1 MERGKIIPFRH
12 PGRER
17 RRAAVFL
24 AALAV
29 IVLVLACFA
38 VDGGRNWDG
47 IRRFFTYG
55 SGEMT
60 VSLDTAPSSLAAV
73 GSAMA
78 IADADGVTL
87 YDKDGNERFVASL
100 TMSTPVLKSGGGLI
114 LAYDAGGT
122 AMLLLDQSGNSLLE
136 EGPSG
141 LIFDADIASD
151 GAVCYVTSAD
161 RTKSQLQVLDKRQQ
175 SCFAVHASTRYFT
188 VCAVSPGADYAC
200 AVALGQSDSGFA
212 SSAVVY
218 RTDREEPVA
227 EVDLGNQLIY
237 DLAFW
242 GSGEICAVGESEL
255 VVFDTAGEVQGRYAY
270 TGLTGFDLAG
280 DGFAALV
287 LSGST
292 GYTLV
297 TVDGRGRELGRVE
310 MGMAQTVAVNGKYVA
325 YLTGDG
331 LTISGK
337 RLEAWYTGQ
346 GAAAMVCICENGAAY
361 LANARTAWR
370 FSP

>member
-29 IVLVLACFA
+29 IVLVLAFFA

-188 VCAVSPGADYAC
+188 VCAVSPGAEYA
-200 AVALGQSDSGFA
+200 
-212 SSAVVY
+212 
-218 RTDREEPVA
+218 
-227 EVDLGNQLIY
+227 
-237 DLAFW
+237 
-242 GSGEICAVGESEL
+242 
-255 VVFDTAGEVQGRYAY
+255 
-270 TGLTGFDLAG
+270 
-280 DGFAALV
+280 
-287 LSGST
+287 
-292 GYTLV
+292 
-297 TVDGRGRELGRVE
+297 
-310 MGMAQTVAVNGKYVA
+310 
-325 YLTGDG
+325 
-331 LTISGK
+331 
-337 RLEAWYTGQ
+337 
-346 GAAAMVCICENGAAY
+346 
-361 LANARTAWR
+361 
-370 FSP
+370 